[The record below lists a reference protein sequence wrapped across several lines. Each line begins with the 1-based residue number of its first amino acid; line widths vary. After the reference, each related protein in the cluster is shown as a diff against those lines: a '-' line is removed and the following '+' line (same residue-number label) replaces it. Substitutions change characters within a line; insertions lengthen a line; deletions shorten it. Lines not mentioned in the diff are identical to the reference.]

1 MEIPLR
7 AALIAWLAAD
17 PVLSAELN
25 AVVEEAP
32 SRTSLP
38 WLAIAASAS
47 ADWSCKERAGREV
60 RIAIELHCRGD
71 APDAAATL
79 VSAIEARVETLP
91 RAQDGFAIAS
101 TQFLRARTEQRGES
115 RRAILLE
122 HRFRLLA
129 N

>member
-17 PVLSAELN
+17 PALSAELN

-47 ADWSCKERAGREV
+47 ADWSCKDVAGREI
-60 RIAIELHCRGD
+60 RIALELHCRGD
-71 APDAAATL
+71 APETAASLAAA
-79 VSAIEARVETLP
+79 IERRIAALP
-91 RAQDGFAIAS
+91 RAQDGFSVISA
-101 TQFLRARTEQRGES
+101 QFLRARSEQRGES
-115 RRAILLE
+115 RRAILIE
-122 HRFRLLA
+122 YRFRLLA
-129 N
+129 E